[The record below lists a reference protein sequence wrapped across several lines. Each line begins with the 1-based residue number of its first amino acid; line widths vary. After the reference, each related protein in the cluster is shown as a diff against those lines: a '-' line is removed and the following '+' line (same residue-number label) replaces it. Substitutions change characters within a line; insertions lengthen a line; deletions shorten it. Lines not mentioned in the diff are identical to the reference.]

1 MHVLVSVLPICLLG
15 LLCLAC
21 PALAQSQKAC
31 LEQARSELEK
41 VFCEVKTSRHG
52 RALPALHDFRRNP
65 PQTQILLL
73 KRPAARLG
81 LVLPKFKPTSRKKPA
96 SKLSTQSSPKKREVK
111 PDARL
116 SHGRLTGMC
125 ALQGREL
132 TCGGARYRLA
142 NNLSNKNLQSGALT
156 AMNRLVM
163 PAYQGDVQDGAAVQQ
178 YLGSVYPLYLQKM
191 LDIGLGASTMSFT
204 KFFHTFVEV
213 KRLGA
218 PFAKRM
224 ASMYEHLKK
233 DKQTIA
239 SRSRYGKP
247 YPDDLNQCDAIGHR
261 FIVCD
266 DVKHNWV
273 YVKAQ

>member
-1 MHVLVSVLPICLLG
+1 MHVLVSVLPICLFG
-15 LLCLAC
+15 LLCAAC
-21 PALAQSQKAC
+21 PVLAQSQKAC

-41 VFCEVKTSRHG
+41 VYCEVKASRHG

-81 LVLPKFKPTSRKKPA
+81 LVLPKLKPSSRRKPA
-96 SKLSTQSSPKKREVK
+96 SKPSTQSSPKKRGIK
-111 PDARL
+111 ADARL
-116 SHGRLTGMC
+116 SHSRLEGMC
-125 ALQGREL
+125 ALQGKEL
-132 TCGGARYRLA
+132 ICKGARYRLA
-142 NNLSNKNLQSGALT
+142 NNVSNKNLKSSALT
-156 AMNRLVM
+156 AINRLVM
-163 PAYQGDVQDGAAVQQ
+163 PAYQGDLQDGAAVQR

-204 KFFHTFVEV
+204 KFFHTFIEV
-213 KRLGA
+213 KRLEA
-218 PFAKRM
+218 PFAERM
-224 ASMYEHLKK
+224 GSMYEHLKK

-239 SRSRYGKP
+239 SQSRYGKP
-247 YPDDLNQCDAIGHR
+247 YPDDLSQCDAVGHR

-273 YVKAQ
+273 YVKTQ